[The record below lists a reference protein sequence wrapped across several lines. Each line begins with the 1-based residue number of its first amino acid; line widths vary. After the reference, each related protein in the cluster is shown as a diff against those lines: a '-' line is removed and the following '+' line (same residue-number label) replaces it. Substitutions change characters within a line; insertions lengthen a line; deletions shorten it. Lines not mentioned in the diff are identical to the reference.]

1 MSVEELLIRHAT
13 ADDIKKIAEI
23 EEKCF
28 PPAEA
33 ASIKSFIERFMVFPE
48 CFYVAELEGN
58 VVGHIN
64 GCVTDEPD
72 LPDELYHNAAL
83 HKPKGDWQTV
93 FGIAVLPD
101 YQHQGIAS
109 AMMKYFQMQAKEQG
123 RKGVILTCKDEKK
136 TFYEGL
142 GFLCKGVSN
151 SCHGGAKWN
160 DMLCEF

>member
-1 MSVEELLIRHAT
+1 MKIEGLTIRRAT
-13 ADDIKKIAEI
+13 ADDVKQIAAI

-33 ASIKSFIERFMVFPE
+33 ASIKSFFERFMVFPE
-48 CFYVAELEGN
+48 CFYVAELKGK

-64 GCVTDEPD
+64 GCVTDMPD

-93 FGIAVLPD
+93 FGIAVLPE

-109 AMMKYFQMQAKEQG
+109 AMMKKFQMQAKEQG
-123 RKGVILTCKDEKK
+123 RKGIILTCKDEKK

-142 GFLCKGVSN
+142 GFFCKGVSN